1 MQPEQ
6 ATVVKIIE
14 VVGSSS
20 VSFSDAVRSAVR
32 TASGTI
38 RNITGVDV
46 IASSADVGPD
56 GELTLYKVDCKI
68 AFVIDSGDVRR
79 DLAEMAAEQ
88 PAEPPYLESGP
99 ADQDR

>member
-1 MQPEQ
+1 MQAEHGS
-6 ATVVKIIE
+6 VVKVIE
-14 VVGSSS
+14 VIGSSTT
-20 VSFSDAVRSAVR
+20 SFSDAVRNAVR
-32 TASGTI
+32 TASATV

-46 IASSADVGPD
+46 LSSSADVGPD
-56 GELTLYKVDCKI
+56 GELTSYKVDCKI
-68 AFVIDSGDVRR
+68 AFVIESGDLRR